1 MNAMARCGTRTILR
15 RSAPG
20 RLLLRL
26 QNHQRL
32 LCRRSRELIPLLAL
46 LPLLSSCQGP
56 RQSLHVLVVPIAR
69 MEWLRD
75 DYRNEQE
82 WEPLRR
88 EFRKIHPEVDLQI
101 SVGSESKIKEYLSLG
116 RSRGLGP
123 DLLLVQAPVAMA
135 LLDRALVQP
144 LPEQP
149 EVRRS
154 LALVEPNDLKR
165 VTGPR
170 GVAGLPMFSE
180 ITLACFDRRRLP
192 QAPTSLDELL
202 AVAASGKP
210 IGLAVEPTSLW
221 WTAGAMGAQG
231 ALAPI
236 FTGNPRAVGSSE
248 ASDRSALETWLMW
261 LRQTTLQS
269 RVDLASGPQDLTV
282 GLESGRLAW
291 IPCYSL
297 TLHRLERTMGAH
309 LGVAPLPSGPGGLPT
324 PSSTL
329 RIWSLGVDSSPRQRR
344 LALSLM
350 ELSLNPLVQ
359 RQLTLGTKMVL
370 PANRFVPIPVASSGK
385 LAAIEQ
391 AQRQFTQTS
400 SLLVTPYSADRVK
413 QVLPTI
419 ESVLSQVLVG
429 VMTPRQG
436 SEALMRLYPKR

>member
-26 QNHQRL
+26 QNHQRQ
-32 LCRRSRELIPLLAL
+32 LCHRYRELIPLLAL
-46 LPLLSSCQGP
+46 LPLLSSCQGH

-101 SVGSESKIKEYLSLG
+101 SVGSESNIKEYLRLG

-135 LLDRALVQP
+135 LLDGALVQP

-297 TLHRLERTMGAH
+297 TLRRLERTMGAH

-391 AQRQFTQTS
+391 AQLQFTQTS

-419 ESVLSQVLVG
+419 EAVLSQVLVG

>member
-1 MNAMARCGTRTILR
+1 
-15 RSAPG
+15 
-20 RLLLRL
+20 
-26 QNHQRL
+26 
-32 LCRRSRELIPLLAL
+32 
-46 LPLLSSCQGP
+46 
-56 RQSLHVLVVPIAR
+56 
-69 MEWLRD
+69 
-75 DYRNEQE
+75 
-82 WEPLRR
+82 
-88 EFRKIHPEVDLQI
+88 
-101 SVGSESKIKEYLSLG
+101 
-116 RSRGLGP
+116 
-123 DLLLVQAPVAMA
+123 
-135 LLDRALVQP
+135 
-144 LPEQP
+144 
-149 EVRRS
+149 
-154 LALVEPNDLKR
+154 
-165 VTGPR
+165 
-170 GVAGLPMFSE
+170 MFSE
-180 ITLACFDRRRLP
+180 ITLACFDRRRLA
-192 QAPTSLDELL
+192 QAPTSLDQLL

-210 IGLAVEPTSLW
+210 IGLAVEPSSLW
-221 WTAGAMGAQG
+221 WTAGALGAQG

-236 FTGNPRAVGSSE
+236 FTGNPRAVSSSE
-248 ASDRSALETWLMW
+248 ASDRSALETWLLW

-297 TLHRLERTMGAH
+297 TLRRLERTMGDH

-324 PSSTL
+324 PLSTL

-391 AQRQFTQTS
+391 AQRQFIQTS
-400 SLLVTPYSADRVK
+400 NLLVTPYSADRVQ

-419 ESVLSQVLVG
+419 EAVLSQVLVG

-436 SEALMRLYPKR
+436 SEALMRLSPQR

>member
-26 QNHQRL
+26 QNHQRQ
-32 LCRRSRELIPLLAL
+32 LCRRSGVLIPLLAL

-69 MEWLRD
+69 LEWLRD

-101 SVGSESKIKEYLSLG
+101 SVGSESNIKENLRLG

-135 LLDRALVQP
+135 LLDGALVQP

-202 AVAASGKP
+202 AVATSGKP

-221 WTAGAMGAQG
+221 WTAGALGAQG

-248 ASDRSALETWLMW
+248 ASDRSALETWLKW

-297 TLHRLERTMGAH
+297 TLRRLERTMGAH
-309 LGVAPLPSGPGGLPT
+309 LGGSPAPQRPWRVAHPLEHPEDLVIGGGFLAPPTAAGPLLDGTEPQSSGAAATHPGHQDGAAGQSLCAHPSGQFWKAGGNRTGPAPVHPDLQPFGD
-324 PSSTL
+324 PVL
-329 RIWSLGVDSSPRQRR
+329 RRSGEAS
-344 LALSLM
+344 
-350 ELSLNPLVQ
+350 
-359 RQLTLGTKMVL
+359 
-370 PANRFVPIPVASSGK
+370 VAHH
-385 LAAIEQ
+385 
-391 AQRQFTQTS
+391 
-400 SLLVTPYSADRVK
+400 
-413 QVLPTI
+413 
-419 ESVLSQVLVG
+419 
-429 VMTPRQG
+429 
-436 SEALMRLYPKR
+436 